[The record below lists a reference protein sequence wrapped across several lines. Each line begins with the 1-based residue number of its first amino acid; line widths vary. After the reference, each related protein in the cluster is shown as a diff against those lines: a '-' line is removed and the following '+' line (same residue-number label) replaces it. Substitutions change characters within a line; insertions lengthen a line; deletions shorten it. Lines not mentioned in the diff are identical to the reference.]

1 MKNKLTLLSAAVA
14 AALAAP
20 AIAGINDIIISEYVE
35 GSYDNKAI
43 EIKNTGAEDYTFT
56 NDYALYYASESS
68 GNNYNNK
75 IHNLNGQ
82 PVLTGITIP
91 AGSVVVVANH
101 KSDAKLK
108 EAISSNNALF
118 VKAADYDEEGFNSI
132 NFNGDDS
139 VFIAD
144 GSNANN
150 VLDIIGVAKKDDFW
164 GSNVTLRR
172 FQSSAAQT
180 STYESKDWA
189 KYGTDDF
196 SGLGIATLEEKLP
209 EPLDT
214 TVGQI
219 QGEGFRSPLLEDGE
233 NQSTD
238 RYRVTGV
245 VSAVANS
252 FVKGFY
258 IYADDGNELTSN
270 GLFIQTSD
278 DQPQI
283 GATVTVTGKV
293 SESTGATL
301 LAADGWEVG
310 SEAGSAPA
318 AVNLTMI
325 AADGGNFEKT
335 LERYEG
341 MLVRLPED
349 IDLNTPTTNE
359 DMRVSRTFSYDY
371 AGGRNNMV
379 LAYKRPN
386 MQPNQENIAG
396 SQASKEQMAENNNF
410 RLYVESD
417 EKPGN
422 GEIPY
427 YPDFQTDPKNNYIR
441 INDSVVGLEGVI
453 HYSSENYR
461 LIPMNVVDNTNFIH
475 NTDRK
480 SKPEVSEE
488 TTSDAFAI
496 RLATQNVLNYF
507 NSPYGGAENQHGDN
521 RGAESEIDFE
531 RQQAKIVEAI
541 YGLDAD
547 IIGLMEIENNGF
559 GTYSAITELVNA
571 VNEKYYYENYEDR
584 NEAKSVH
591 NKYVFVG
598 FDSNGDIVLDEHDSV
613 GGDAITSGLL
623 YRPSKVSIESSRIIE
638 MPRQEAPIITD
649 ENGAPITDKKE
660 EIRENGKNFQRNTV
674 AATFRLNNT
683 GKKLTVAVNHLK
695 SKGSTC
701 WEDWQGWETWEN
713 FDPKDDD
720 VKNDD
725 YQGSCEN
732 FRVAAAVEL
741 GEQLAKIGG
750 DQVVMGD
757 FNSYANED
765 PMLVLTSI
773 PDTLPEGKTIRAA
786 RDTFIGYK
794 PQFGENGAEIT
805 KSYGLINAVEMIN
818 DKVEKETKQKHAVW
832 SYSYNDEIG
841 SLDHVLITPSLTK
854 KVIDATDWHINAAE
868 SPLFDYSSKYKSSSW
883 GQNPFYSQDPYRSS
897 DHDSAIIT
905 LSYYYGETTG
915 EPVLLS
921 TNSGR
926 MEVAYPI
933 PTDKA
938 QAGDMAIIQFSPA
951 PADMSQVTLPKKTLT
966 EDGQQT
972 VLFDVNGIDAGQYT
986 VTMVLERPASTKSTA
1001 EPVTNSTVTMKV
1013 EVAKRDSLAPKVT
1026 EPTYDGS
1033 GGSTGL
1039 FGLLSL
1045 MGLGFMRRKRK

>member
-1 MKNKLTLLSAAVA
+1 MKNKITLVSAAVA

-20 AIAGINDIIISEYVE
+20 AMAGINDIIISEYVE
-35 GSYDNKAI
+35 GSSYNKAI
-43 EIKNTGAEDYTFT
+43 ELTNTGDTDYTF
-56 NDYALYYASESS
+56 DGDVGLYYD
-68 GNNYNNK
+68 
-75 IHNLNGQ
+75 NGQ
-82 PVLTGITIP
+82 YINMIYNSKKESILKGVTIP
-91 AGSVVVVANH
+91 ANKAVVFVHGRAGE
-101 KSDAKLK
+101 DLIT
-108 EAISSNNALF
+108 AIGNNGASHVLSPTSGYN
-118 VKAADYDEEGFNSI
+118 AMG
-132 NFNGDDS
+132 FNGDDS
-139 VFIAD
+139 VTLAHTTD
-144 GSNANN
+144 PRSNII
-150 VLDIIGVAKKDDFW
+150 DIIGNG
-164 GSNVTLRR
+164 GSNWGGDKTFRR
-172 FQSSAAQT
+172 YQGESQSS
-180 STYESKDWA
+180 TYKSSGWSLFGK
-189 KYGTDDF
+189 DDF
-196 SGLGIATLEEKLP
+196 SGLGDTTLEEKP
-209 EPLDT
+209 AEPLDT
-214 TVGQI
+214 TIGQI
-219 QGEGFRSPLLEDGE
+219 QGEGFRSPLLKDGE
-233 NQSTD
+233 YLSTD

-252 FVKGFY
+252 FVTGFY
-258 IYADDGNELTSN
+258 IYSDDGNELTSN
-270 GLFIQTSD
+270 GLFIQTTD
-278 DQPQI
+278 DKPEI
-283 GATVTVTGKV
+283 GSTVTVTGKV
-293 SESTGATL
+293 GEDYGLTL
-301 LAADGWEVG
+301 LAADEWLVDESKGIHP
-310 SEAGSAPA
+310 PA
-318 AVNLTMI
+318 SVDLTMI

-341 MLVRLPED
+341 MLVRLPQD
-349 IDLNTPTTNE
+349 IDPATTDVNE

-371 AGGRNNMV
+371 DGGRNNMV

-396 SQASKEQMAENNNF
+396 SQASKDQMAENDNF
-410 RLYVESD
+410 RLFVDSD

-427 YPDFQTDPKNNYIR
+427 YPNFKNDPKNNYIR

-453 HYSSENYR
+453 HFAYGDYR
-461 LIPMNVVDNTNFIH
+461 LIPMNNVDDSNFIH

-480 SKPEVSEE
+480 SKPEISEE
-488 TTSDAFAI
+488 TTSDAFALRI
-496 RLATQNVLNYF
+496 ATQNVLNYF

-521 RGAESEIDFE
+521 RGAESQYDFE

-584 NEAKSVH
+584 NEAKSIH
-591 NKYVFVG
+591 NKYAFVG
-598 FDSNGDIVLDEHDSV
+598 FDSNGDVVLDEHDSV

-623 YRPSKVSIESSRIIE
+623 YRPSKVAIESSRIIE

-649 ENGAPITDKKE
+649 ENGAPITDDKG

-674 AATFRLNNT
+674 AATFRLINT

-713 FDPKDDD
+713 FNTEKDD

-732 FRVAAAVEL
+732 FRVAGAVAL
-741 GEQLAKIGG
+741 GEQLAKMGG

-765 PMLVLTSI
+765 PMLVLTTI
-773 PDTLPEGKTIRAA
+773 PEKLPEGKTIRAA

-805 KSYGLINAVEMIN
+805 KSFGLINAVEMIN

-841 SLDHVLITPSLTK
+841 SLDHVLITPSLSK

-905 LSYYYGETTG
+905 LSYGYGETAG

-921 TNSGR
+921 TKSGR

-933 PTDKA
+933 PTVDAK
-938 QAGDMAIIQFSPA
+938 AGDIASIQFSPA
-951 PADMSQVTLPKKTLT
+951 PADMSKVTLPKMTLT
-966 EDGQQT
+966 KDGKQT
-972 VLFDVNGIDAGQYT
+972 VLFDVNGIDSGDYK
-986 VTMVLERPASTKSTA
+986 VTMTLERPTSTKSSA
-1001 EPVTNSTVTMKV
+1001 QSVENSSVTMNV
-1013 EVAKRDSLAPKVT
+1013 EVVKRDSLAPTVT

-1033 GGSTGL
+1033 GGSTGWL
-1039 FGLLSL
+1039 GLLSL
-1045 MGLGFMRRKRK
+1045 VGLGFLRRKRK

>member
-1 MKNKLTLLSAAVA
+1 MKNKITLVSAAIA

-20 AIAGINDIIISEYVE
+20 AIAGIDDIIISEYVE
-35 GSYDNKAI
+35 GSSYNKAI
-43 EIKNTGAEDYTFT
+43 ELTNTGETDYTF
-56 NDYALYYASESS
+56 DDSVGLYYDSGKYINMIYSADKASILK
-68 GNNYNNK
+68 G
-75 IHNLNGQ
+75 L
-82 PVLTGITIP
+82 TIP
-91 AGSVVVVANH
+91 AKKAVVLAHGKASAELIAAVT
-101 KSDAKLK
+101 
-108 EAISSNNALF
+108 NNGASHLLSPTSGYN
-118 VKAADYDEEGFNSI
+118 AMG
-132 NFNGDDS
+132 FNGDDA
-139 VFIAD
+139 VVLAKTTD
-144 GSNANN
+144 PRNN
-150 VLDIIGVAKKDDFW
+150 ILDIIGIAEEDNLW
-164 GSNVTLRR
+164 GADRTLRR
-172 FQSSAAQT
+172 YQGSESQSP
-180 STYESKDWA
+180 TYEQADWSQFG
-189 KYGTDDF
+189 KDDF
-196 SGLGIATLEEKLP
+196 SGLGDPTLEEKP
-209 EPLDT
+209 AEAIDT
-214 TVGQI
+214 TIGEI
-219 QGEGFRSPLLEDGE
+219 QGSGFRSPLLEDGE
-233 NQSTD
+233 YQSAD

-252 FVKGFY
+252 LVKGFY
-258 IYADDGNELTSN
+258 LYADDGDSQTSN
-270 GLFIQTSD
+270 GLFIATTNE
-278 DQPQI
+278 QPQI

-293 SESTGATL
+293 QENYGMTQ

-310 SEAGSAPA
+310 SEAISVPA
-318 AVNLTMI
+318 AVDLTTI
-325 AADGGNFEKT
+325 AIDDDDFEKT
-335 LERYEG
+335 LERHEG

-349 IDLNTPTTNE
+349 IDLYTPNVKD

-371 AGGRNNMV
+371 DSRRNNMV

-396 SQASKEQMAENNNF
+396 SQGSKNQAAENDNF
-410 RLYVESD
+410 RLYVDSD
-417 EKPGN
+417 KKPGN

-427 YPDFQTDPKNNYIR
+427 YPNFKSDPENNYIR

-453 HYSSENYR
+453 HFSYGDYR
-461 LIPMNVVDNTNFIH
+461 LIPMKEVDNTNFIH
-475 NTDRK
+475 NTDRQEQ
-480 SKPEVSEE
+480 PEISEE

-521 RGAESEIDFE
+521 RGAESQIDFE

-559 GTYSAITELVNA
+559 GAYSAITELVNA
-571 VNEKYYYENYEDR
+571 VNEKYYYENYQDR

-598 FDSNGDIVLDEHDSV
+598 FDSNGDVVLDEYDSV

-623 YRPSKVSIESSRIIE
+623 YRPSKVALESSRIIE
-638 MPRQEAPIITD
+638 MPRQEAPIIAYENGQPVTD
-649 ENGAPITDKKE
+649 ENE

-674 AATFRLNNT
+674 AATFRLLNT

-701 WEDWQGWETWEN
+701 WEDWQGWQSWDKFNPE
-713 FDPKDDD
+713 KDD
-720 VKNDD
+720 VRNDD
-725 YQGSCEN
+725 FQGSCEN

-741 GEQLAKIGG
+741 GEQLAKMGG

-765 PMLVLTSI
+765 PMLVLTTI
-773 PDTLPEGKTIRAA
+773 PKYLPEGKTIRAA

-818 DKVEKETKQKHAVW
+818 DKIEKETHQKHAVW

-841 SLDHVLITPSLTK
+841 SLDHVLITSSLSK
-854 KVIDATDWHINAAE
+854 RVIDATDWHINAAE

-883 GQNPFYSQDPYRSS
+883 GNNPFYSQDPYRSS

-905 LSYYYGETTG
+905 LSYGYGETAG
-915 EPVLLS
+915 EPVLLA
-921 TNSGR
+921 TKSGR

-933 PTDKA
+933 PTSEAK
-938 QAGDMAIIQFSPA
+938 AGDVARIQFSPA
-951 PADMSQVTLPKKTLT
+951 PADMSKVTLPEVTLT
-966 EDGQQT
+966 EDGKHT
-972 VLFDVNGIDAGQYT
+972 VSFDVNGIDTGRYTMTMSLVRPMSSKATATPITNAT
-986 VTMVLERPASTKSTA
+986 VTMD
-1001 EPVTNSTVTMKV
+1001 V
-1013 EVAKRDSLAPKVT
+1013 EVVKRDSLEPKVT
-1026 EPTYDGS
+1026 EPSYDGS
-1033 GGSTGL
+1033 GGSTGW

-1045 MGLGFMRRKRK
+1045 MGLGLLRRKRK